1 MKNLDVE
8 EKLRSMDKLIP
19 NMLPSG
25 KQHSAKYWDEFEALI
40 QRQADKRI
48 YENSQ
53 TVDFMNYLIK
63 ELRVANGTYSDFV
76 NLRGPRSWIFFE
88 RLASKYA
95 KNG

>member
-63 ELRVANGTYSDFV
+63 ELRVANGTYSELV
-76 NLRGPRSWIFFE
+76 NLRSPRS
-88 RLASKYA
+88 
-95 KNG
+95 